1 MPTKIKR
8 IPVDS
13 SMLSAIGYDAKEK
26 TLYAEFANTGN
37 IYAYEG
43 VTKKEFDNLKNA
55 SSVGGY
61 MRGCIIGC
69 YPDYQ
74 ERRRDFK
81 W

>member
-1 MPTKIKR
+1 MSNKIKR

-26 TLYAEFANTGN
+26 ILYAEFANTGN
-37 IYAYEG
+37 IYVYEG
-43 VTKKEFDNLKNA
+43 VPKKEFDNLKNA
-55 SSVGGY
+55 DSLGRY
-61 MRGCIIGC
+61 MRGYFMDC

-74 ERRRDFK
+74 VRRRDFR